1 VTELCLGEDF
11 PRFRA
16 CRVELVD
23 DDDDAQGGGGGE
35 GRLQA
40 RMDVELGDDGV
51 GLGVETKVV
60 LNYPR
65 LRAAVLPV
73 ALAVAVVRFR
83 GTLAVS
89 FLPLPPPPPPPS
101 STPASAE
108 DGAVDEGVL
117 APTTLSFAFLP
128 DYELELSTR
137 SLVGS
142 RSRLQ
147 DVPKIAQ
154 IVESRLRAWFEE
166 RCMLPR
172 VQVVVLPSLWPRK
185 SKVGTRVASGGVDV
199 GGGRDG
205 DGVTGDG
212 EREGEGEGEGEG
224 LGREK
229 GGGLGAGEG

>member
-1 VTELCLGEDF
+1 
-11 PRFRA
+11 
-16 CRVELVD
+16 
-23 DDDDAQGGGGGE
+23 
-35 GRLQA
+35 
-40 RMDVELGDDGV
+40 MDVELGDDGV

-65 LRAAVLPV
+65 VRAAVLPV

-89 FLPLPPPPPPPS
+89 FLPPPPPS
-101 STPASAE
+101 SASTASTPSPAE
-108 DGAVDEGVL
+108 DGAADEDVGVL

-166 RCMLPR
+166 RCVLPR

-185 SKVGTRVASGGVDV
+185 SKVGTRVASGGVDI

-205 DGVTGDG
+205 DGVAG
-212 EREGEGEGEGEG
+212 EGEEEGEGKG
-224 LGREK
+224 LGRAK
-229 GGGLGAGEG
+229 GGGHDAGES